1 MDVLKIFTVLAS
13 SLMNRKESDK
23 MKVMHFYSYLT
34 FHECYKYC
42 SVSTYRPRNQKK
54 ILNA

>member
-1 MDVLKIFTVLAS
+1 
-13 SLMNRKESDK
+13 

-54 ILNA
+54 NTECLVNMDSN